1 MDGMDGTD
9 DEAIRQAL
17 FGEKPRENSGVRS
30 RG

>member
-17 FGEKPRENSGVRS
+17 FGKKPGQTSGVKS